1 MSALHIHAPFLDAV
15 DELHPQPIA
24 PLGLPELIHPHDMRM
39 FEVGHHLGLAAKAP
53 DGFWARG
60 EIRRQQLQC
69 VTPFE
74 RRVLHFIHLAHAAAA
89 QQPHDAIL
97 PKAGADAE

>member
-1 MSALHIHAPFLDAV
+1 MSALHIRARLPDAV

-24 PLGLPELIHPHDMRM
+24 PLGLPELIHAHDVRM
-39 FEVGHHLGLAAKAP
+39 FEVGHYLGLAAKVP
-53 DGFWARG
+53 DGFGARG
-60 EIRRQQLQC
+60 EIRRQQLEC

-89 QQPHDAIL
+89 QQSHDAIL
-97 PKAGADAE
+97 PELGVDAE